1 MGKTIYFTAQ
11 EIEALKWIVPMFK
24 NLHEDTWDS
33 DEEIIVNKLIEKIDT
48 PYKPITSKEK
58 KG

>member
-11 EIEALKWIVPMFK
+11 EIEALKWIVPMSK

>member
-48 PYKPITSKEK
+48 PFKP
-58 KG
+58 KGNNG